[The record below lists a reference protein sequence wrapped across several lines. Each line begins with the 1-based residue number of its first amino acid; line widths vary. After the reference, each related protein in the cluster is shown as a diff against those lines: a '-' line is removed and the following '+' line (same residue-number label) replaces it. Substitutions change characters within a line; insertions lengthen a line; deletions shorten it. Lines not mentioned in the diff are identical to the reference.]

1 MSDIL
6 QGNKLHPLIFAEQII
21 NGVPIIWDLDG
32 KQRCTN
38 AYLFF
43 KNGYKVSEFRNGTV
57 NRVVVESIMAA
68 NYLDKWNK
76 LEDMCQYIKE
86 HGSLS
91 VFEEF
96 EDMVERM
103 EKAVSSEVADM
114 FDSKDSFLWFGL
126 FARFVKTE
134 AGDARFVA
142 FMAEFAR
149 SLHGKKINGVSFDTI
164 IEETKA
170 TKDKGIVT
178 KKINHLEALLK
189 VYLRAEMKA
198 AS

>member
-1 MSDIL
+1 
-6 QGNKLHPLIFAEQII
+6 
-21 NGVPIIWDLDG
+21 
-32 KQRCTN
+32 
-38 AYLFF
+38 
-43 KNGYKVSEFRNGTV
+43 
-57 NRVVVESIMAA
+57 
-68 NYLDKWNK
+68 
-76 LEDMCQYIKE
+76 
-86 HGSLS
+86 
-91 VFEEF
+91 
-96 EDMVERM
+96 M

-126 FARFVKTE
+126 FARFVKTG
-134 AGDARFVA
+134 AADAWFVA

-149 SLHGKKINGVSFDTI
+149 SLHGKKISGVSFDTI

-189 VYLRAEMKA
+189 GYLSAEMKA